1 MSEQTVNLL
10 KENIDHARKS
20 CFNTARKIISR
31 SLRATKVGDA
41 TVTQMARDSFHDA
54 VVEVITRAKGGNL
67 DIADATAARKTLNH
81 FTVVQAKREVDR
93 WVRRPTRCAL
103 KLDEQETTDRFEL
116 RHICGNR
123 YPSPLTAL
131 LRKEKRAAANH
142 ISNGVLTDSEREIL
156 DKWMD
161 SECRL
166 LPVAAELGI
175 SRNHVRHVVDKAKRK
190 LTKLIR

>member
-1 MSEQTVNLL
+1 M
-10 KENIDHARKS
+10 
-20 CFNTARKIISR
+20 
-31 SLRATKVGDA
+31 
-41 TVTQMARDSFHDA
+41 
-54 VVEVITRAKGGNL
+54 
-67 DIADATAARKTLNH
+67 
-81 FTVVQAKREVDR
+81 
-93 WVRRPTRCAL
+93 
-103 KLDEQETTDRFEL
+103 KLDEQEATGRFEL

-123 YPSPLTAL
+123 YSNPLTVL

-142 ISNGVLTDSEREIL
+142 VSNGVLTDSEREIL

-161 SECRL
+161 NECRL